1 MVRCYL
7 HSTVVDDAARNK
19 MIIVHPKPPHLSFI
33 LDCESY
39 VVRLQGEEMAAHK
52 EIIIYLQMKTSPAG
66 WAYTRTRGLP
76 FRPLDFTKR
85 KLFI

>member
-39 VVRLQGEEMAAHK
+39 VVRLQGEEMAAQK
-52 EIIIYLQMKTSPAG
+52 EITIYLQMK
-66 WAYTRTRGLP
+66 RTRGLP
-76 FRPLDFTKR
+76 FRALNFTKR